1 MGFAGEAEKLP
12 GGLIASFDAGMAS
25 ALCGDKAGAERAI
38 AALQQSFPHS
48 TAVTGYYV
56 ADLQA
61 AMALSA
67 NDAKGAL
74 AALAPAA
81 PYDDVSLTPY
91 LRGLAHLASGDAK
104 LAVADFQIIVDHRGA
119 AFIGG
124 SNVYPMAQIGLARAY
139 GALGDKVNSKAAY
152 QRFAALWQDG
162 DRGQALLDEALAKG
176 R

>member
-1 MGFAGEAEKLP
+1 VA
-12 GGLIASFDAGMAS
+12 D
-25 ALCGDKAGAERAI
+25 
-38 AALQQSFPHS
+38 
-48 TAVTGYYV
+48 YYV

-67 NDAKGAL
+67 NDAK
-74 AALAPAA
+74 AALADLAAAA

-91 LRGLAHLASGDAK
+91 LRGLAHLASGEAR
-104 LAVADFQIIVDHRGA
+104 LAVADFQMIVDHRGA

-139 GALGDKVNSKAAY
+139 GALGDQANSKVAY
-152 QRFAALWQDG
+152 RRFAALWRAG
-162 DRGQALLDEALAKG
+162 DQGQALLSEALAKG

>member
-1 MGFAGEAEKLP
+1 
-12 GGLIASFDAGMAS
+12 MAS
-25 ALCGDKAGAERAI
+25 ALCGDKAGAERAV
-38 AALQQSFPHS
+38 AALQQAFPHS
-48 TAVTGYYV
+48 TAVIGYYV
-56 ADLQA
+56 ADLRA

-81 PYDDVSLTPY
+81 PYDEVSLTPY
-91 LRGLAHLASGDAK
+91 LRGLAHLASGDAR
-104 LAVADFQIIVDHRGA
+104 LAVADFQMIVDHRGA

-139 GALGDKVNSKAAY
+139 GALGDRVNSKEAY
-152 QRFAALWQDG
+152 RRFAALWQDG
-162 DRGQALLDEALAKG
+162 DSGQALLGEALAKG